1 MQSNQRT
8 LIANIWQCPDG
19 TTLRTRYGW
28 DYVSHTDK
36 DGSYWFLDGGIGR
49 YFRLSPGMTDLCV
62 YSDDPIEKIREVFEW
77 RSYGKNNEYAPEGV
91 VLLLK
96 SLTSEHIH
104 AILQTQRHI
113 KGTYVEDVFKRE
125 LEYREQKGLV

>member
-19 TTLRTRYGW
+19 TILRTRYGW
-28 DYVSHTDK
+28 DYVQHTDAE
-36 DGSYWFLDGGIGR
+36 GRTWILDGGLSP
-49 YFRLSPGMTDLCV
+49 YFRMTPGMLDLCV

-77 RSYGKNNEYAPEGV
+77 KSYGKNNEYAPEGV
-91 VLLLK
+91 VLLLRE
-96 SLTSEHIH
+96 LTTEHIQ

>member
-19 TTLRTRYGW
+19 TILRTRYGW
-28 DYVSHTDK
+28 DYVSHTAK

-49 YFRLSPGMTDLCV
+49 YFRLSPGMADLCV

-77 RSYGKNNEYAPEGV
+77 RSYGKDNEYAPHGV

-96 SLTSEHIH
+96 SLTTEHIR

-125 LEYREQKGLV
+125 LEYRKVNNVE